1 MFYNWY
7 ILGRKRS
14 KKWDNLGYVNGFNR
28 GLHDFILSLSLFFFF
43 LQMDPLFPEKEDE
56 DTRHV

>member
-1 MFYNWY
+1 M
-7 ILGRKRS
+7 LM
-14 KKWDNLGYVNGFNR
+14 
-28 GLHDFILSLSLFFFF
+28 GLIEAFMTLFFLFLFFFF